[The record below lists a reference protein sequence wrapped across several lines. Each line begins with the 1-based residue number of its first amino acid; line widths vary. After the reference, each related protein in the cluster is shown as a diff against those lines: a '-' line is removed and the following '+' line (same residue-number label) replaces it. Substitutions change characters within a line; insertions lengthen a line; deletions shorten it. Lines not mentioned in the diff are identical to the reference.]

1 MEIQI
6 EQQCHGY
13 KGGHQ
18 LLGSSVKLAREDQ
31 DIIDRLSDVSGSL
44 RPDEKFSPYL
54 TSYPVPSGDYYVIA
68 KTWQDLEARR
78 AGCVLTRSFLIRSSD
93 WADLGDVQGLIE
105 KFRVVDRQN
114 LEAETF
120 TITSTLCREIPPV
133 EASQTIE
140 LVEALFLEERQPVV
154 VFGATEADLIITRL
168 LTALWPGIKL
178 VFSTCSF
185 ALGPRT
191 VSGRPFDLVFSP
203 KELRSRFAK
212 WEGRRIDGSGERG
225 RVVRHRW
232 SVATARLIFED
243 ATPALSKLDALG
255 VLARDHSGDE
265 SRLRLALLW
274 NDLVDQSRE
283 SPTAV
288 LGMLDILHSHVRT
301 SVEHDHDIVLAVSQA
316 VHLSKAMAPSK
327 RLEFL
332 VLLSIKLEGAPIPL
346 RLAVDLRRSF
356 AQAASA
362 DASSAVRLLGSVLPD
377 VRFMTRL
384 LFSGIGEGVASN
396 AEKFLSERTFSML
409 SDEHLVLLLAVS
421 RSFPIQ
427 LVGNKPACLDDV
439 WIKRLST
446 AIVFP
451 RNEFTPIATENIVSN
466 LMDGHQAPLL
476 KACLRDA
483 QIATIIQAVNAIW
496 KKSQLTINAF
506 DSVLLDAV
514 TGRPDLLELRRFL
527 LALPEVE
534 STTRLLSL
542 SLDTSVEEFV
552 WLLQED
558 RLGEARRVKMLYSLL
573 EQSNDTVLGG
583 LARTKDI
590 LERMLSV
597 LTTPPPSPR
606 PLHAYLKALAWSN
619 ISIDRVLSVELP
631 MLQEVRGQLRS
642 ELLDNLTSKALR
654 FASPSSNRSLCEMI
668 ADDAFVV
675 NPDYLVANA
684 VSSESSPARIS
695 DNLVILNRAPAA
707 VRREMLRYIDN
718 LSFKLIQNHAERLND
733 DGIFAWSQLIADSGK
748 INPTGQL
755 RAAGAVLTFAL
766 PQIHLNVSPLVVASF
781 PLVYRELKQG
791 NEGPSVWSIFFP
803 DWDRC
808 KTVRKEIV
816 SSFLRSSWPPSDF
829 LKASLATE
837 DFERILNTL
846 LKDEGGSGYLR
857 LLREHTNDLEAEDRK
872 RVSKTVDR
880 VLLSEEHR

>member
-18 LLGSSVKLAREDQ
+18 LLGASVKLAREDQ
-31 DIIDRLSDVSGSL
+31 DTIDRLSDVSGSL
-44 RPDEKFSPYL
+44 RPDEKFLPYL
-54 TSYPVPSGDYYVIA
+54 TSYPAPSGDYYVIA

-93 WADLGDVQGLIE
+93 WVALRDVHGLIQ
-105 KFRVVDRQN
+105 KIKAVDRQK
-114 LEAETF
+114 LDAETF
-120 TITSTLCREIPPV
+120 TITSTVSRAIPSV
-133 EASQTIE
+133 EVSQTIE

-154 VFGATEADLIITRL
+154 VFGAAEADLIITRL
-168 LTALWPGIKL
+168 LTALWPGIKRL
-178 VFSTCSF
+178 FSACSF

-203 KELRSRFAK
+203 KELRSKFAK
-212 WEGRRIDGSGERG
+212 WEGRRIDGSGERDRG
-225 RVVRHRW
+225 VRHRW
-232 SVATARLIFED
+232 SVATARRIFED
-243 ATPALSKLDALG
+243 PTPALSKVDALG
-255 VLARDHSGDE
+255 VLARDHAGDE

-301 SVEHDHDIVLAVSQA
+301 SVEHDHEMVLAVSQA
-316 VHLSKAMAPSK
+316 VHLSKAMDPSK

-332 VLLSIKLEGAPIPL
+332 VLLSVKLEGAPIPL

-362 DASSAVRLLGSVLPD
+362 DASSAIRLLSSVLPD

-384 LFSGIGEGVASN
+384 LFAGIGDGVASSP
-396 AEKFLSERTFSML
+396 AQFLSERTFSML

-421 RSFPIQ
+421 RSFSIQ
-427 LVGNKPACLDDV
+427 LVGNQPACVDIA

-446 AIVFP
+446 AIAFP
-451 RNEFTPIATENIVSN
+451 RNEFTPIATKNIVAS

-476 KACLRDA
+476 RACLRDA
-483 QIATIIQAVNAIW
+483 QIATIIDAVNAIW
-496 KKSQLTINAF
+496 KKSQLTIKAF

-514 TGRPDLLELRRFL
+514 TGRPELLELRRFL
-527 LALPEVE
+527 FALPEVD
-534 STTRLLSL
+534 STTRLLCL

-552 WLLQED
+552 WLFQEH
-558 RLGEARRVKMLYSLL
+558 RLSEARRVKMLNSLL
-573 EQSNDTVLGG
+573 EQANDTVLGG
-583 LARTKDI
+583 IARTKDI
-590 LERMLSV
+590 MERMLSV
-597 LTTPPPSPR
+597 ITTPPPSPR
-606 PLHAYLKALAWSN
+606 SLYAYLKALAWSN
-619 ISIDRVLSVELP
+619 ISIDCVLTVELP

-654 FASPSSNRSLCEMI
+654 FASPSSNRSLREMI
-668 ADDAFVV
+668 ADHAFVV

-695 DNLVILNRAPAA
+695 DNLVILNQAPAV
-707 VRREMLRYIDN
+707 VRREMLRYVDN
-718 LSFKLIQNHAERLND
+718 LSVKLTQNHPERLND
-733 DGIFAWSQLIADSGK
+733 DGFLAWSQLIADSGE
-748 INPTGQL
+748 INPIGQL
-755 RAAGAVLTFAL
+755 RAAGLALTFAL

-781 PLVYRELKQG
+781 PLIYRELKQG
-791 NEGPSVWSIFFP
+791 KEGPSAWSIFFP

-808 KTVRKEIV
+808 KTVRKEII
-816 SSFLRSSWPPSDF
+816 SSFLRSSWPPSD
-829 LKASLATE
+829 LLRALLPT
-837 DFERILNTL
+837 DDLERILNSL
-846 LKDEGGSGYLR
+846 LKEEGGSGYLR
-857 LLREHTNDLEAEDRK
+857 LLKEHTNDLEADDRK
-872 RVSKTVDR
+872 RVSKIVDQ
-880 VLLSEEHR
+880 VLRTEEHP

>member
-18 LLGSSVKLAREDQ
+18 LLGTSVKLAREDQ

-44 RPDEKFSPYL
+44 RPDEKFPPYL

-93 WADLGDVQGLIE
+93 WSLLGDVQGLIE
-105 KFRVVDRQN
+105 KFRAVDRQN

-120 TITSTLCREIPPV
+120 TNTSTLCRAIPPV
-133 EASQTIE
+133 DVSQTIE

-168 LTALWPGIKL
+168 LTALWPGIKRH
-178 VFSTCSF
+178 FSTCSF

-203 KELRSRFAK
+203 QELRSRFAK

-225 RVVRHRW
+225 RIVRHRW
-232 SVATARLIFED
+232 SLATARLIFED

-255 VLARDHSGDE
+255 VLARDNSGDE

-288 LGMLDILHSHVRT
+288 LGMLDILHSQVRT
-301 SVEHDHDIVLAVSQA
+301 SVAHDHDMVLAVSQA
-316 VHLSKAMAPSK
+316 VHLSKAMEPSK

-332 VLLSIKLEGAPIPL
+332 VLLSIKLEGVPTPL

-362 DASSAVRLLGSVLPD
+362 DVFSAVRLLSSVLPD

-384 LFSGIGEGVASN
+384 LFSGIGDGVASR

-409 SDEHLVLLLAVS
+409 SDEHLVLLLALS
-421 RSFPIQ
+421 RSFSIQ
-427 LVGNKPACLDDV
+427 LVGNKPACVDNV

-446 AIVFP
+446 AIAFP
-451 RNEFTPIATENIVSN
+451 RNEFTPIATKNIVAS
-466 LMDGHQAPLL
+466 LMDGLQAPLL
-476 KACLRDA
+476 KACLRNA

-496 KKSQLTINAF
+496 KKSQLTIRAF

-514 TGRPDLLELRRFL
+514 TGRADLLELRRFL
-527 LALPEVE
+527 LALPEVD
-534 STTRLLSL
+534 STTCLLSL

-552 WLLQED
+552 WILQEP
-558 RLGEARRVKMLYSLL
+558 RLSEARRVKLLYSLL
-573 EQSNDTVLGG
+573 EQSTDTVLFG
-583 LARTKDI
+583 LARTNDI
-590 LERMLSV
+590 MERMLSV
-597 LTTPPPSPR
+597 ITTPPPSLR

-631 MLQEVRGQLRS
+631 MLQGVHGQLRS

-654 FASPSSNRSLCEMI
+654 FASPSSNQSLREMI

-684 VSSESSPARIS
+684 VSSESNPARIS
-695 DNLVILNRAPAA
+695 DNLVILNQAPAA

-718 LSFKLIQNHAERLND
+718 LSVKLIQNHAERLNR
-733 DGIFAWSQLIADSGK
+733 DGIFAWSQLIADSGEV
-748 INPTGQL
+748 NPIGQL
-755 RAAGAVLTFAL
+755 RAAGAALTFAL
-766 PQIHLNVSPLVVASF
+766 PQVHLNVSPIVVASF

-791 NEGPSVWSIFFP
+791 KEGQFVWSIFFP

-816 SSFLRSSWPPSDF
+816 TSFLRSSWPPSDL
-829 LKASLATE
+829 LKASLPT
-837 DFERILNTL
+837 DDLERILNTL

-857 LLREHTNDLEAEDRK
+857 LLREHTNDLEAADRK
-872 RVSKTVDR
+872 RVSNIVDH
-880 VLLSEEHR
+880 VLLQSR